1 MSLHEQIKNQ
11 IKDAMRA
18 KDALRLET
26 LRGLSALFTNELIAK
41 QVKGD
46 VPASVTT
53 LADEEATALIRRSVK
68 QRKDSIDQFQKGGRA
83 DLAEKESAELAIL
96 ETFLPKMMSCDEIKK
111 IVEVKI
117 AANTAAGTALDKA
130 KIGQFIGQIMK
141 DLKGK
146 ADGADVKAVIES
158 LLTK

>member
-1 MSLHEQIKNQ
+1 
-11 IKDAMRA
+11 MRA

-41 QVKGD
+41 QIKGTM
-46 VPASVTT
+46 PTTATT
-53 LADEEATALIRRSVK
+53 LSDEDAAALIRRSVK

-83 DLAEKESAELAIL
+83 DLAEKESAELVIL
-96 ETFLPKMMSCDEIKK
+96 ESFLPKMMSRDEIKK
-111 IVEVKI
+111 IVEAKM
-117 AANTAAGTALDKA
+117 ATATAGGANGGAIDKA
-130 KIGQFIGQIMK
+130 KIGQFTGQIMK

-158 LLTK
+158 FVK

>member
-18 KDALRLET
+18 KDAVRLET

-46 VPASVTT
+46 VPATVTT
-53 LADEEATALIRRSVK
+53 LSDEDATALIRRSVK

-96 ETFLPKMMSCDEIKK
+96 ETFLPKMMSRDEIKK
-111 IVEVKI
+111 IVEAKI
-117 AANTAAGTALDKA
+117 ASTGTTLDKA
-130 KIGQFIGQIMK
+130 KIGQFTGQIMK

-158 LLTK
+158 LVK

>member
-18 KDALRLET
+18 KEAVRLET

-46 VPASVTT
+46 VPATVTT
-53 LADEEATALIRRSVK
+53 LSDEDATALIRRSVK
-68 QRKDSIDQFQKGGRA
+68 QRKDSIDQFEKGGRPE
-83 DLAEKESAELAIL
+83 LAEKERAELVIL
-96 ETFLPKMMSCDEIKK
+96 EAFLPKMMSRDEIKK
-111 IVEVKI
+111 IVDAKI
-117 AANTAAGTALDKA
+117 AGGMALDKA
-130 KIGQFIGQIMK
+130 KIGQFTGAIMK

-146 ADGADVKAVIES
+146 ADGADVKAVIEG
-158 LLTK
+158 LVA

>member
-18 KDALRLET
+18 KEIVRLET

-53 LADEEATALIRRSVK
+53 LSDEDALALIRRSVK
-68 QRKDSIDQFQKGGRA
+68 QRKDSIDQFEKGGRPE
-83 DLAEKESAELAIL
+83 LAEKEKAELAIL
-96 ETFLPKMMSCDEIKK
+96 EMYLPKMMSREEIQK
-111 IVEVKI
+111 IVEAKI
-117 AANTAAGTALDKA
+117 AANGGAASVKKGKL
-130 KIGQFIGQIMK
+130 GQFMGQIMK

-158 LLTK
+158 LVK

>member
-18 KDALRLET
+18 KDAIRLET
-26 LRGLSALFTNELIAK
+26 LRGLSALFTNDLIAK

-46 VPASVTT
+46 VPASVTA
-53 LADEEATALIRRSVK
+53 LDDESATALIRRSVK
-68 QRKDSIDQFQKGGRA
+68 QRKDSIEQFEKGGRA
-83 DLAEKESAELAIL
+83 DLAEKEKTELAIL
-96 ETFLPKMMSCDEIKK
+96 ETFLPKMMSREDIQK
-111 IVEVKI
+111 IVATKL
-117 AANTAAGTALDKA
+117 AAAGGAGSIDKA
-130 KIGQFIGQIMK
+130 KMGQFMGTIMK

>member
-1 MSLHEQIKNQ
+1 
-11 IKDAMRA
+11 MRA
-18 KDALRLET
+18 KEIVRLET

-53 LADEEATALIRRSVK
+53 LSDEDALALIRRSVK
-68 QRKDSIDQFQKGGRA
+68 QRKDSIDQFEKGGRPE
-83 DLAEKESAELAIL
+83 LAEKEKAELAIL
-96 ETFLPKMMSCDEIKK
+96 EMYLPKMMSREEIQK
-111 IVEVKI
+111 IVETKI
-117 AANTAAGTALDKA
+117 AANGGAVSVEKGKL
-130 KIGQFIGQIMK
+130 GQFMGQIMK

-158 LLTK
+158 LIK